1 MRTFTAILLGVFG
14 GFILGI
20 ALSSVIGIVSMTV
33 FDQPF
38 GIKYLPYVTAVICAV
53 AVPLM
58 DQKSVEKKRSE

>member
-1 MRTFTAILLGVFG
+1 VRKFTAILLGLFG

-33 FDQPF
+33 INQPF

-53 AVPLM
+53 AVPVM
-58 DQKSVEKKRSE
+58 DQKSVQKKRSE